1 MTQILSM
8 LTTTDEQ
15 KKIVLLTIV
24 AYMALL

>member
-15 KKIVLLTIV
+15 KKIVLLTIA